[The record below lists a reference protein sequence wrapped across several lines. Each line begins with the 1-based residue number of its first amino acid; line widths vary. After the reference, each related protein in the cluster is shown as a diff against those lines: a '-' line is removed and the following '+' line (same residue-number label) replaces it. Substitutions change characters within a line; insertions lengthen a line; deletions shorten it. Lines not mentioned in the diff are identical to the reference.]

1 MSLKILAKLWAFFYY
16 TSCLVGNVIIKWG
29 IEKGVFSMINLTAK
43 ITHWVSVNCL
53 KTAAILCAATAAN
66 AILLQCFQMT
76 SSATELYTLGVLLV
90 SLNTAGYLW
99 GIIAAV
105 ASVLCVN
112 YFFTYPPFHLNFTIE
127 GYPVTFLIML
137 TVAITTSALGGRVKK
152 QRELAR
158 ERTRLTEERQRIL
171 IETEKEKMRGN
182 LLRAISHD
190 LRTPLTGILG
200 ASGALLD
207 NDELIDPASRQELLT
222 GIHEDAEWLLRM
234 VENILS
240 ITRIS
245 GGALSLKK
253 VCEPLD
259 EVFSQ
264 VAAKSRKRFP
274 QIELSIQIPDEVA
287 LVPMDEMLIL
297 QVLINLIDNA
307 ILHGGGNAVALSA
320 ETENDIVRI
329 IVRDYGQ
336 GIPPEDLPTL
346 FDEFGSRDKESS
358 DATRGLGI
366 GLSICRTI
374 VEGHGGHIFAR
385 NLPDGGASISFTL
398 PTKEAASYAES

>member
-1 MSLKILAKLWAFFYY
+1 
-16 TSCLVGNVIIKWG
+16 
-29 IEKGVFSMINLTAK
+29 MINLTAK

-287 LVPMDEMLIL
+287 LVPMDEMLIV

-398 PTKEAASYAES
+398 PTKEVASYAKS